1 MYYEISVLH
10 AYIFPFTGLHYKALF
25 FIFKYLALHLVSFL
39 CLFIIRF
46 MDCIC
51 DCGTKAIRL
60 ISHTAFLNVGTLCR
74 RRRRCGE
81 NSREKDEK
89 VSILSFFLYRMS
101 LVLMSTCF

>member
-60 ISHTAFLNVGTLCR
+60 ISHTAFLKRRYSLSTKTTLWR
-74 RRRRCGE
+74 KLP
-81 NSREKDEK
+81 RE
-89 VSILSFFLYRMS
+89 R
-101 LVLMSTCF
+101 